1 MRTKSHNVEIL
12 MGSETNDIIKELF
25 ESLLQKYQEGLIEK
39 MRESELVFDSVD
51 LLYYQLHKIS
61 LKRPREMYNG
71 GVLGQFCAYKNHTKI
86 SREYFAIKRWL
97 RCRDTLNIQK

>member
-1 MRTKSHNVEIL
+1 MSISFMSSKDFEETRNMRTKSHNVEIL

-25 ESLLQKYQEGLIEK
+25 ESILQKYQEGLIEK
-39 MRESELVFDSVD
+39 MRESEIVFDSVD

-71 GVLGQFCAYKNHTKI
+71 GFWDSFTHTKI
-86 SREYFAIKRWL
+86 
-97 RCRDTLNIQK
+97 IQR